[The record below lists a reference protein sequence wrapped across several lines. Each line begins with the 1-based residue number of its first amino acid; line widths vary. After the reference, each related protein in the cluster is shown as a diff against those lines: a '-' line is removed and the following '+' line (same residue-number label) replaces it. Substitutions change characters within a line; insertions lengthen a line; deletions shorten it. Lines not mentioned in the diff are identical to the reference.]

1 MHLLIFWCYVT
12 VWPIVGQHASSLV
25 IIFPCYTLFILYNR
39 DIFSVTKFTK
49 ALVIDQAAC
58 YYAVFSV
65 IIRVEKYMNICHEF
79 SSNLRRCCF
88 CWVEGSA
95 IFVPFNFGWLF
106 LDAFVYSCCL
116 MNRDIWW
123 GVFELIFVPSA
134 AY

>member
-1 MHLLIFWCYVT
+1 MCIRLIFWCYVT

-25 IIFPCYTLFILYNR
+25 IISPCYTLFILYNR

-95 IFVPFNFGWLF
+95 ILF
-106 LDAFVYSCCL
+106 L
-116 MNRDIWW
+116 
-123 GVFELIFVPSA
+123 LILVGSFWTRLYTHVV
-134 AY
+134 